1 MRWLGWLVNTFTTYA
16 EYARHNSENLLRPP
30 QMQLFKSEGY
40 FAGVFLRETY
50 SSSISEIIDFARR
63 GYLNA

>member
-1 MRWLGWLVNTFTTYA
+1 
-16 EYARHNSENLLRPP
+16 
-30 QMQLFKSEGY
+30 MQLFKSEGY

-50 SSSISEIIDFARR
+50 SSSISEIIDFERR